1 VNWSNKW
8 FEQNRKAH
16 IEEKARTADA
26 KRKEAAA
33 KAGREELK
41 TVIEEEVRTWVTDG
55 SRI

>member
-8 FEQNRKAH
+8 FEQDRKAH
-16 IEEKARTADA
+16 TEEKARTADA

-33 KAGREELK
+33 KAGREALR
-41 TVIEEEVRTWVTDG
+41 TVIEEEIRTWVTTG